1 MLVEKDE
8 ERRQVP
14 GFVVRPQTACECGQV
29 SVHHLARD
37 RVNAVGAGDRR
48 EVMAPEHVKLSGFP
62 DRPQQF
68 PVELQIG
75 DVTNLIPCGEGRVR
89 HSLDERVQFRL

>member
-1 MLVEKDE
+1 MTAE
-8 ERRQVP
+8 
-14 GFVVRPQTACECGQV
+14 FVR
-29 SVHHLARD
+29 S
-37 RVNAVGAGDRR
+37 AVG
-48 EVMAPEHVKLSGFP
+48 
-62 DRPQQF
+62 PQQF